1 MTFFTIGQGEGGSE
15 GGSKSEGVT
24 KSKGV
29 TKSHPPGNDGRA
41 EIKIYIDAFYTSDF
55 LHGYFK

>member
-1 MTFFTIGQGEGGSE
+1 MAFLTPMGQCVSE
-15 GGSKSEGVT
+15 GGSGS

-29 TKSHPPGNDGRA
+29 TKSRQPGNDGRA
-41 EIKIYIDAFYTSDF
+41 EIKMYIDAFYTSDF